1 MPDAAQSYQVL
12 ARKWRPQKFSDVFG
26 QEHVIKTLTNA
37 VAQGRVAHA
46 YLFCGPRGVGKT
58 TAARLLA
65 KALNCEKG
73 PTAEPCGICAACKE
87 IALGSSVDVPE
98 IDGASNNG
106 VDDVRAIR
114 ENARYVP
121 ARDRFKIYI
130 IDEVHMLS
138 QAAFNA
144 LLKTL
149 EEPPPHVKFIFATTE
164 LHKVPETIVSRCQV
178 HTFRRIPLAQVVA
191 QLKLVSGAEG
201 FPRDDAA
208 LALIARQ
215 AEGGMRDALS
225 LLDQVVS
232 ACGEKPTPEEVAE
245 ALGAVDRSQVLAL
258 AGALIARDAARTVD
272 ILGEQYER
280 GTDPRRLCEALC
292 QTLRDL
298 LVIKLSGKPPKDL
311 PDHEQRLAGELAK
324 AAEAPQLTR
333 LFELAHEMLGDMG
346 RAFDPR
352 LSLEIALLKGIYLAP
367 GASIA
372 ELLLRTE
379 ALAQG
384 LPPAP
389 PVAAPALV
397 AAASLPAPPL
407 PQASLARPPPPTAT
421 PTAVAS
427 LPVTAVGSAS
437 TSPLPTTASA
447 PATAAANITP
457 QTFAAAA
464 AAVFRQSPRL
474 GTALK
479 TGRLRSCATGKVALA
494 FPAQDFRASQLA
506 AEKVEV
512 ERLLGRELS
521 GSVTLEL
528 LDGLLESDPPSL
540 AETESQGES
549 ARIDRAK
556 EVALSSS
563 AVRDAVR
570 ILGGTVEEVRIFDG
584 PEKT

>member
-1 MPDAAQSYQVL
+1 MAEIAQSYQVL
-12 ARKWRPQKFSDVFG
+12 ARKWRPQRFGDVFG
-26 QEHVIKTLTNA
+26 QEHVVKTLTNA

-65 KALNCEKG
+65 KALDCEKG
-73 PTAEPCGICAACKE
+73 PTAEPCGVCAACTE
-87 IALGSSVDVPE
+87 IALGTSVDVPE

-178 HTFRRIPLAQVVA
+178 HTFRRIPLAHVVA
-191 QLKLVSGAEG
+191 QLNRVVKAEG
-201 FPRDDAA
+201 FQLDDAA

-225 LLDQVVS
+225 LLDQVIN
-232 ACGEKPTPEEVAE
+232 ACSEKPTPEEVAA

-258 AGALIARDAARTVD
+258 AKALIERDAGRVVS

-298 LVIKLSGKPPKDL
+298 LVTKLSEKPPKDL
-311 PDHEQRLAGELAK
+311 PDHEQREVGELAK

-352 LSLEIALLKGIYLAP
+352 LSLEVALLKGIYLAP

-372 ELLLRTE
+372 ELLARTE
-379 ALAQG
+379 ALAAG
-384 LPPAP
+384 VPLASEVAPTSVPSLAPSRAVLPTAPVPAVVPAAAREPRATPSAPPAP
-389 PVAAPALV
+389 HGTPASV
-397 AAASLPAPPL
+397 
-407 PQASLARPPPPTAT
+407 
-421 PTAVAS
+421 
-427 LPVTAVGSAS
+427 
-437 TSPLPTTASA
+437 
-447 PATAAANITP
+447 TP
-457 QTFAAAA
+457 QSFAAAA
-464 AAVFRQSPRL
+464 AAVFKQSPRL

-479 TGRLRSCATGKVALA
+479 NGRLRSLGPGRIALA
-494 FPAQDFRASQLA
+494 FPAQDFRASQLL
-506 AEKVEV
+506 AEKAEV

-521 GSVTLEL
+521 GAVALEL
-528 LDGLLESDPPSL
+528 AEGLLENDPPSI
-540 AETESQGES
+540 AELESQGES
-549 ARIDRAK
+549 ARVDRAK
-556 EVALSSS
+556 EAALSSP

-570 ILGGTVEEVRIFDG
+570 ILGGTVEEVRVFGDAPPG
-584 PEKT
+584 KVT

>member
-1 MPDAAQSYQVL
+1 MADAPQSYQVL
-12 ARKWRPQKFSDVFG
+12 ARKWRPQRFGDVSG
-26 QEHVIKTLTNA
+26 QEHVVKTLTNA
-37 VAQGRVAHA
+37 IAQGRVAHA

-65 KALNCEKG
+65 KALNCEQG
-73 PTAEPCGICAACKE
+73 PTAEPCGVCAACAE
-87 IALGSSVDVPE
+87 IALGTAIDVPE

-121 ARDRFKIYI
+121 SRDRFKIYI

-178 HTFRRIPLAQVVA
+178 HTFRRIPLAAVVA
-191 QLKLVSGAEG
+191 QLKTVAKAEG
-201 FPRDDAA
+201 FPLDDAA

-232 ACGEKPTPEEVAE
+232 ACGANPTPEAVAD
-245 ALGAVDRSQVLAL
+245 ALGAVDRQHVLAL
-258 AGALIARDAARTVD
+258 AGALVARDPARVVGL
-272 ILGEQYER
+272 LGEQYER
-280 GTDPRRLCEALC
+280 GTDPRRLGEALC

-298 LVIKLSGKPPKDL
+298 LVARLSGHAPAEL
-311 PDHEQRLAGELAK
+311 PDHEQREVQELAK
-324 AAEAPQLTR
+324 RGEPPQLTR
-333 LFELAHEMLGDMG
+333 LFELCHSTLGDLG

-352 LSLEIALLKGIYLAP
+352 LALEVALLKGVYLAP

-384 LPPAP
+384 APLPAPAP
-389 PVAAPALV
+389 PPAVPPPPVPRVAAPAPIP
-397 AAASLPAPPL
+397 AAPVKAAPAP
-407 PQASLARPPPPTAT
+407 Q
-421 PTAVAS
+421 
-427 LPVTAVGSAS
+427 
-437 TSPLPTTASA
+437 A
-447 PATAAANITP
+447 PAPAAPVALTP
-457 QTFAAAA
+457 EAFARAAAA
-464 AAVFRQSPRL
+464 IFAQAPRL

-479 TGRLRSCATGKVALA
+479 TGRLRQVAPGRLTLA
-494 FPAQDFRASQLA
+494 FPPQDFRASQLVS
-506 AEKVEV
+506 EKAEV
-512 ERLLGRELS
+512 ERLLANEL
-521 GSVTLEL
+521 GCATALVLVEGVLEA
-528 LDGLLESDPPSL
+528 DPPSI
-540 AETESQGES
+540 AERESQGEA
-549 ARIDRAK
+549 ARVDRAK
-556 EVALSSS
+556 EVVLASA

-570 ILGGTVEEVRIFDG
+570 ILGGQVEEVRVAGAPGG
-584 PEKT
+584 PGKAR